1 MAKYKIN
8 TDLDNEVKK
17 YMKDVLIKL
26 ELDGKI
32 DESWTAG
39 LNMMAENYNTFV
51 ECQRAIK
58 KDGLLITN
66 RFGDLVANPLIQVS
80 KDAGIQLQ
88 KLLIEFLLTKKSVIK
103 LPVSTDAESEE
114 FDVIKSFAP
123 QNNTIE
129 KR

>member
-1 MAKYKIN
+1 MGKYKIN
-8 TDLDNEVKK
+8 PDLDLEVKK

-51 ECQRAIK
+51 ECQRSIK

-66 RFGDLVANPLIQVS
+66 RFGEKVVNPLIQVS
-80 KDAGIQLQ
+80 KDSSIQLQ
-88 KLLIEFLLTKKSVIK
+88 KLLIEFLLTKKSVVK
-103 LPVSTDAESEE
+103 LPVSTDADSED
-114 FDVIKSFAP
+114 FDVIKSFSQP
-123 QNNTIE
+123 NKVVN
-129 KR
+129 K